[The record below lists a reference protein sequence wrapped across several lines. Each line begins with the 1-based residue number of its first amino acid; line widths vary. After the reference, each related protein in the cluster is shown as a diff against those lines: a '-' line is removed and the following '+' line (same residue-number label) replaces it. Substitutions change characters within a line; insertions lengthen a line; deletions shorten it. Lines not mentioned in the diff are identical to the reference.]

1 MPSTSDDEPQASG
14 ATPAALGGHAARH
27 RGANSEDP
35 RLFSAAKVSI
45 LREAVADL
53 SWLMERG
60 YAATSAVT
68 IVGDRYSLH
77 ARQRMAVARASCGE
91 SSLSKRAGSVVAAEA
106 LAGQPLLIDGFNLL
120 ISIESALSGGVIL
133 QCRDGCFRDIASVH
147 GSYRSVEETDRAL
160 ALIGEK
166 LNRLGPAQVIW
177 VLDQPVSNSG
187 RLRARMIDTAE
198 ENGWNGNVE
207 LAMSPDKVLMTSSD
221 IAVTS
226 DSTILDNAERWTN
239 IAASIIEE
247 MPGDPWIVDLR

>member
-1 MPSTSDDEPQASG
+1 MPSTSDEGLRAP
-14 ATPAALGGHAARH
+14 RH

-35 RLFSAAKVSI
+35 RLFADARAST

-77 ARQRMAVARASCGE
+77 ARQRMAVARASC
-91 SSLSKRAGSVVAAEA
+91 SAASLAKRTQSVVSTNA
-106 LAGQPLLIDGFNLL
+106 LTGQPLLIDGFNLL

-133 QCRDGCFRDIASVH
+133 QCRDGCYRDIASVH

-160 ALIGEK
+160 MLIGEK
-166 LNRLGPAQVIW
+166 LCGLGPSQVTW

-187 RLRARMIDTAE
+187 RLRARMLDTAN
-198 ENGWNGNVE
+198 ENGWKWNVE
-207 LAMSPDKVLMTSSD
+207 LAMSPDKVLMMSSD
-221 IAVTS
+221 VAVTS
-226 DSTILDNAERWTN
+226 DSTILDNVERWTN
-239 IAASIIEE
+239 IAASIIE
-247 MPGDPWIVDLR
+247 DLAASLWIVDLR